1 MGNRMRQE
9 SGTSI
14 GKSRPIDRLLLPF
27 RMFVEAEA
35 SSGILLLTAAFVA
48 MIWANSA
55 WSELY
60 VHLWETE
67 IAIGIGGA
75 VLSESLLHWINDGLM
90 AIFFFVVGLEIK
102 RELIVGELSTPKLAA
117 LPLVAAFGG
126 MVVPAFIYVA
136 INFGTP
142 EVRGWGIPM
151 ATDIAFSLG
160 VLYLLGNRVPA
171 GLKVFLAALAIADDI
186 GAVIAIAVF
195 YSSGISWTYLA
206 LGGMGLCVLA
216 LLNRLGV
223 RTPIAYG
230 VIGAGIWF
238 VFLLSG
244 VHPTVAGVL
253 AAMTIP
259 ARARLDPREFLER
272 SRAAIN
278 SFERSGEFGDDIL
291 TNTDRQEALL
301 EIDVAYEETTTPL
314 QRLEQDLH
322 PWVSFLVLPLFAL
335 ANAGVTFE
343 GDISAII
350 LHPVTIGAA
359 LGLLAG
365 KQAGITFFAWLA
377 VRLGWASLP
386 AGCTWQHIWG
396 VAWIA
401 GIGFTMSIFIATL
414 AFDDPSFLPMA
425 KVGVFGA
432 SLLAG
437 IIGVLVLKR
446 ASRSAG

>member
-1 MGNRMRQE
+1 MEPKIQHGGRQ
-9 SGTSI
+9 SI
-14 GKSRPIDRLLLPF
+14 GKSIPIDRLLLPF
-27 RMFVEAEA
+27 RMFVHAEA

-48 MIWANSA
+48 MVWANSA
-55 WSELY
+55 WSDSY
-60 VHLWETE
+60 VQLWETE
-67 IAIGIGGA
+67 VAIDIGGA

-126 MVVPAFIYVA
+126 MVVPALIYVA

-142 EVRGWGIPM
+142 AVRGWGIPM
-151 ATDIAFSLG
+151 ATDIAFSMG
-160 VLYLLGNRVPA
+160 VLYILGNRVPA
-171 GLKVFLAALAIADDI
+171 GLKIFLAALAIADDI
-186 GAVIAIAVF
+186 GAVVAIAVF
-195 YSSGISWTYLA
+195 YTVGISWTYLA
-206 LGGMGLCVLA
+206 LGGMSLCVLA

-230 VIGAGIWF
+230 VVGAGVWF
-238 VFLLSG
+238 FFLLSG

-259 ARARLDPREFLER
+259 ARARLNPGEFLER

-278 SFERSGEFGDDIL
+278 AFERSGAFGDDIL

-314 QRLEQDLH
+314 QRLEHDLH

-335 ANAGVTFE
+335 ANAGVVFE

-365 KQAGITFFAWLA
+365 KQAGITFFAWVA
-377 VRLGWASLP
+377 VRMGWASLP

-401 GIGFTMSIFIATL
+401 GIGFTMSIFIAAL
-414 AFDDPSFLPMA
+414 AFDDPSLLPMA

-437 IIGVLVLKR
+437 VIGVVVLWR
-446 ASRSAG
+446 SSRSTA